1 MKSVEK
7 LIHLVEFL
15 KFKNVVKQDLR
26 KKRAIIKENKNKFD
40 KYFSNNQFNTY
51 ASSSSKHIRMKAKQ
65 SKRIQIFRQRAQEV
79 YDEFWKLRFE
89 IVNSKIA
96 REMYKSDFGGIPKR
110 FERNPISD
118 PNWLHYWHIS
128 TKNWDKLPPELI
140 YSHRKTLISP
150 V

>member
-15 KFKNVVKQDLR
+15 KFKNDVKQNLR

-40 KYFSNNQFNTY
+40 KYFSNNQFDTY
-51 ASSSSKHIRMKAKQ
+51 ASSSSKHIKMKAKQ
-65 SKRIQIFRQRAQEV
+65 SKRIQIFVERAQEV
-79 YDEFWKLRFE
+79 YDKFWKLRFE

-110 FERNPISD
+110 FEQAHFRSKLD
-118 PNWLHYWHIS
+118 ELLAYLHQ
-128 TKNWDKLPPELI
+128 KLG
-140 YSHRKTLISP
+140 
-150 V
+150 

>member
-1 MKSVEK
+1 
-7 LIHLVEFL
+7 
-15 KFKNVVKQDLR
+15 
-26 KKRAIIKENKNKFD
+26 
-40 KYFSNNQFNTY
+40 
-51 ASSSSKHIRMKAKQ
+51 MKAKQ

-96 REMYKSDFGGIPKR
+96 RERYKSDFGGIPKS
-110 FERNPISD
+110 FEQNPISD
-118 PNWLHYWHIS
+118 PNWLKYWHIS